1 MGILAERMKEK
12 LTRHFAPAYLHLLDD
27 TAKHHGHEGLPPEMT
42 ESHLGIFIVSEKFAG
57 LNRVARSRA
66 VHEVVAE
73 EIAQIHAITALK
85 TLTPEEY
92 AALQSSES

>member
-1 MGILAERMKEK
+1 MSIAKQMEEK
-12 LTRHFAPAYLHLLDD
+12 LNHYFAPTFLRILNDSSKHAGHLPDGD
-27 TAKHHGHEGLPPEMT
+27 ED
-42 ESHLGIFIVSEKFAG
+42 ESHLGIVVVSDKFAG

-73 EIAQIHAITALK
+73 EIAKIHAVTVLK

-92 AALQSSES
+92 SALQSKL